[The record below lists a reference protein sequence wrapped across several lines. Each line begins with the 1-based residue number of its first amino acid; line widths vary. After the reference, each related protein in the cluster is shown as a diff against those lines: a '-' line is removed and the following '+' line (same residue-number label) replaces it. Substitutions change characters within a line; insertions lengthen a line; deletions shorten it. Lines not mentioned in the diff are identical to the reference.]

1 MRVWGFLFLRGD
13 EGGLHGSGPRRASG
27 ASPLFS
33 TTFFQNQIETMLT
46 ILSQVD
52 IPTAASP
59 GHSNHGLLHPFCPL
73 DGRAHRHLRA
83 TLGIGGRQ
91 QQLPNADQYT
101 CGQRV
106 PARVFGGE

>member
-1 MRVWGFLFLRGD
+1 VALGEPAERHL
-13 EGGLHGSGPRRASG
+13 
-27 ASPLFS
+27 SPLLPFS
-33 TTFFQNQIETMLT
+33 KIQIETMLT

-52 IPTAASP
+52 IPTATSP
-59 GHSNHGLLHPFCPL
+59 RHSHHGLLHPLRAL

-83 TLGIGGRQ
+83 ALGIGGRQ